1 MAVAAASHCCLLLNI
16 EQTNSPLPVLLLLSA
31 ASYDSLDTRTGCA
44 ACKRQLTA
52 VRVAVCLCALCLC
65 FLCVRGVYV
74 FSDVENDG
82 TKGER
87 KKKEEE
93 NPRLTSRK

>member
-1 MAVAAASHCCLLLNI
+1 
-16 EQTNSPLPVLLLLSA
+16 
-31 ASYDSLDTRTGCA
+31 
-44 ACKRQLTA
+44 
-52 VRVAVCLCALCLC
+52 
-65 FLCVRGVYV
+65 VYV